1 MARTNTPMSR
11 EVRAAY
17 REIQK
22 GLDRLTQSVEDIR
35 LRLRRAER
43 EIEKDARARVR
54 ALRKDA
60 RRQLA
65 VLQARHREASRTL
78 GRLAVA
84 AGDSW
89 REISESANAA
99 LVDARKVTASILARF
114 QQVLRG

>member
-1 MARTNTPMSR
+1 MAKKGAPMSP
-11 EVRAAY
+11 EARAAY

-22 GLDRLTQSVEDIR
+22 GVDRVTRSIKEIR

-60 RRQLA
+60 LRQLA

-89 REISESANAA
+89 HEITESANAA
-99 LVDARKVTASILARF
+99 LVDARKVTASVLARF
-114 QQVLRG
+114 QEVLRG